1 MDNIALNAGD
11 LLTLQRASFAREGF
25 PGLAVRKDRLSRFG
39 SMLYRNIGHLADA
52 ATEDFGYRSR
62 EFSGLFALAPIIDM
76 AYHRVKLR
84 SWMKVRRSSLLL
96 SALGI
101 DQTTRSEPKGVV
113 GVMGPWN
120 FPSELT
126 LGPAASALAAGNRVM
141 LWQSPQAPATA
152 EVVSEIVRQYFA
164 PEELAVFSETNGS
177 GEEFSQLRFD
187 HLLFTGSRR
196 VGALV
201 ASAAGKNLVPVTL
214 ELGGKN
220 PAVIAHQGNITR
232 AAKVL
237 SALRLVNGGQACIC
251 PDYVFVPEDGVEE
264 FIHSFLAESERRYP
278 LPAGQSGYTSIID
291 DKNYRRVLS
300 LIEGA
305 ERTGAKRWESATK
318 DSTVMAAE
326 RKIAPTILTG
336 VTPEMEVSR
345 EEIFGPVLCVYP
357 YKHIDDV
364 VGYVGQNDSPL
375 TMYWFGPKNR
385 DYRTLADSSRSGSVN
400 IGDGLLSL
408 ASPLVPFGGIGHS
421 GTGAYHGKYGF
432 DTFSYV
438 RPVVRSRLP
447 FSVASVA
454 VPPYPRI
461 VKSVLERILGDAQSQ

>member
-1 MDNIALNAGD
+1 MALGAED
-11 LLTLQRASFAREGF
+11 LLTLQRAAFARDGY

-39 SMLYRNIGHLADA
+39 SMLYRNVGRLADA

-62 EFSGLFALAPIIDM
+62 EFGTLFAMAPIIDM
-76 AYHRVKLR
+76 AYHHVKLR
-84 SWMKVRRSSLLL
+84 RWMKVRRPSILL
-96 SALGI
+96 SACGI

-141 LWQSPQAPATA
+141 LWQSPEAPATA
-152 EVVSEIVRQYFA
+152 EVVTEIVRQYFA
-164 PEELAVFSETNGS
+164 PEELAVFSEPHGS
-177 GEEFSQLRFD
+177 GEAFSQLNFD
-187 HLLFTGSRR
+187 HLFFTGSRR

-220 PAVIAHQGNITR
+220 PAVIATQGNITR
-232 AAKVL
+232 ASKVL
-237 SALRLVNGGQACIC
+237 FNLRLLNGGQACVC
-251 PDYVFVPEDGVEE
+251 PDYVFVPEGNVEE
-264 FIHSFLAESERRYP
+264 FIHGFLAESERQYP
-278 LPAGQSGYTSIID
+278 LRAEQPGYTSIID

-305 ERTGAKRWESATK
+305 ERGGAKRWESGTA
-318 DSTVMAAE
+318 DRAVMAAE

-336 VTPEMEVSR
+336 VTPDMQVSQDEV
-345 EEIFGPVLCVYP
+345 FAPVLCVYP
-357 YKHIDDV
+357 YKHIDEV
-364 VGYVGQNDSPL
+364 ISYVGQHDSPL
-375 TMYWFGPKNR
+375 TMYWFGPKQGE
-385 DYRTLADSSRSGSVN
+385 YRALLNSSRSGSLS
-400 IGDGLLSL
+400 IGDGLLGL
-408 ASPLVPFGGIGHS
+408 ASPFVPFGGIGSS
-421 GTGAYHGKYGF
+421 GMGAYHGKYGF

-454 VPPYPRI
+454 TPPYPRI
-461 VKSVLERILGDAQSQ
+461 MSRILERIFGDGRSQ